1 MLGFERNLQESR
13 EEDRVRDKDRKQRDS
28 RYISVTSDTPLRIT
42 ELTEENEKVPD
53 LPSNLVVINKNTGQ
67 GNKNKGLLSDE
78 ALDKLI
84 KVANGI
90 LEEHQN
96 YNIKIPFVP
105 SLTEAKVVH
114 DGLVHSFPSALLVEG
129 DVIEMIYGDIAPCR
143 IKVISQDLSSDLNN
157 KEQDNKERDIPSQ
170 TVWEQH
176 LKNKGRYQFVLLET
190 PWANCLRA
198 SIQQKRPP
206 QEKNLWCVHTN
217 DDNCQL
223 IVKFAQ
229 QYNAEAHQLCAEY
242 GFAPQLLYYNKDEI
256 YGWHIIVSMEIHSA
270 LQKLYEKK
278 LMFSDLCKSNIMIQE
293 GIIGVQHVKLV
304 NFDWCGIEGQ
314 DCYPAFINHEIN
326 WPSGVSDKKPLHWS
340 HDKCFFNML
349 CDEFD
354 MGHLKFHW

>member
-1 MLGFERNLQESR
+1 MQDQKGLDLLKLELEQITKERNMLEAEIMKLKQIIEENAKR
-13 EEDRVRDKDRKQRDS
+13 EAKGINLTSQCSIIVSEDLIVEDS
-28 RYISVTSDTPLRIT
+28 NDNDGSSNSNFVNDNINYDITINNIVLNNNKSSGDSNFSDISVTSDTPLRIT

-157 KEQDNKERDIPSQ
+157 KEQDNKER
-170 TVWEQH
+170 H
-176 LKNKGRYQFVLLET
+176 
-190 PWANCLRA
+190 
-198 SIQQKRPP
+198 
-206 QEKNLWCVHTN
+206 H
-217 DDNCQL
+217 
-223 IVKFAQ
+223 
-229 QYNAEAHQLCAEY
+229 
-242 GFAPQLLYYNKDEI
+242 
-256 YGWHIIVSMEIHSA
+256 
-270 LQKLYEKK
+270 
-278 LMFSDLCKSNIMIQE
+278 
-293 GIIGVQHVKLV
+293 
-304 NFDWCGIEGQ
+304 
-314 DCYPAFINHEIN
+314 NHN
-326 WPSGVSDKKPLHWS
+326 
-340 HDKCFFNML
+340 
-349 CDEFD
+349 
-354 MGHLKFHW
+354 